1 MLNMASFEGGLNTA
15 LDPRDI
21 APVELSKAENVMFD
35 INGILRCQG
44 KGQNIAGY
52 LIDVLDNTLSHGY
65 GLFSFESSYTSG
77 TPEAF
82 STTFDGE
89 SVYFGSE
96 VYSHGATDADS
107 SADVGSYWYIASNGI
122 SDVYTKSEHVS
133 EPWKQTITLTEGNDI
148 YNVLKSIYHI
158 ADEGVRVSNADFSS
172 PYVTKNKWFGFIKQ
186 TNFFDGADDTTDY
199 NFNGWYVL
207 DNDIKKPTEL
217 DHLAGG
223 DGGTFDGTSAA
234 GAGFEMKIF
243 ATTGGGLNL
252 NEDMTEEALIYDLA
266 ATFIYDGIQE
276 SLLYESE
283 DETILESDGT
293 AVVAADNNALSIQVA
308 VKTGFNPRITGGR
321 IYYKIAGSNDD
332 YVLLCEIDFTKGIK
346 ASLDN
351 TYADGDW
358 NGTPGVNEIFISNIV
373 TLTTK
378 NIDTY
383 SSLTE
388 WGAREKR
395 ISIGC
400 LGDNYPQDTSQE
412 NRKISEGYKCSTI
425 VNRRTFIANCKLY
438 HDETSAGIPD
448 PAGGSKRERDRIYYS
463 GMCSRNGLNF
473 ESAFDCFPRS
483 NYIDVVKGDAEEY
496 TALVGYAD
504 RLLAWKTN
512 TLFVINIAADDPVDW
527 FLESQHTGM
536 GVFRPCQVTQS
547 EDGVMWA
554 NTNGAYIYTGSE
566 VRTTTTEDISFGA
579 DIKNISRDKIAKR
592 DWFTSEVGL
601 SSGYLPERQQFIIIN
616 NTGNGNSAIGYI
628 YDFNT
633 STWSSSSKNII
644 LPPTGSIG
652 SITNFALDKN
662 RNLIWG
668 TLTDL
673 ESTGGEM
680 IENGSFDQDVPQATD
695 GYMNDDNG
703 SDGYGGTVVGYP
715 GTTQYPDEDRNQR
728 VYVSENL
735 PMRLYHLCQ
744 TSGEPLEDGIAARLK
759 YIINDPLIA
768 NQEYTVSVDY
778 NIGTYQDG
786 IMKLNIRKM
795 GTDLHVGGTMIIY
808 PYYPSEGTMS
818 LTFTIPPGE
827 GGDYYIEMMGNV
839 ETGSYEQV
847 DVQWGWNN
855 LSLHSTTFANAISFN
870 TFGNNNT
877 IIGSPGTDRFD
888 MPANSIDIRTKDNA
902 FEQTGFKKRIYG
914 IYVTYRTQTSGQ
926 TTPISYALNGASAY
940 NNAIANWTNLEGD
953 MSNTEG
959 EWTVG
964 RFKSNSPLT
973 CQSLRLKI
981 TNPSEGIMEIND
993 IAIEHRVTGRRV
1005 V

>member
-21 APVELSKAENVMFD
+21 APVELSKADNVMFD
-35 INGILRCQG
+35 INGIIRCQG
-44 KGQNIAGY
+44 KGYAIPD
-52 LIDVLDNTLSHGY
+52 LIIDVPENALSHGY
-65 GLFSFESSYTSG
+65 GMFTFESSYTNG
-77 TPEAF
+77 TNGAI
-82 STTFDGE
+82 STTFHGN
-89 SVYFGSE
+89 SAYLGSE

-107 SADVGSYWYIASNGI
+107 SADVGAYWYMMSNAF
-122 SDVYTKSEHVS
+122 SDIHTKSDKIGEAWEH
-133 EPWKQTITLTEGNDI
+133 TITLTEENEPS
-148 YNVLKSIYHI
+148 NSLKSIYHI
-158 ADEGVRVSNADFSS
+158 ADEGVRVSNADFKS

-186 TNFFDGADDTTDY
+186 TNFFAGADVTTDY

-217 DHLAGG
+217 DHLLLGN
-223 DGGTFDGTSAA
+223 GGTFDGTSSA

-252 NEDMTEEALIYDLA
+252 NEDMTGEALIYDLA

-276 SLLYESE
+276 SLLYEE
-283 DETILESDGT
+283 EAKTILESDGT

-358 NGTPGVNEIFISNIV
+358 TTTDGIGVNEIFISNIV

-400 LGDNYPQDTSQE
+400 LGDNYPQDDSLTK
-412 NRKISEGYKCSTI
+412 NISEGYKCSTI

-512 TLFVINIAADDPVDW
+512 TLFVINIAAEDPVDW

-579 DIKNISRDKIAKR
+579 DIKNLSRDKISR
-592 DWFTSEVGL
+592 RNWFTSSFDL
-601 SSGYLPERQQFIIIN
+601 SSGYLPERQQFIVIN
-616 NTGNGNSAIGYI
+616 NTLNGNGAIGYI
-628 YDFNT
+628 YDFKT
-633 STWSSSSKNII
+633 STWASSLANII

-652 SITNFALDKN
+652 SITNFALDKYY
-662 RNLIWG
+662 NLVWG
-668 TLTDL
+668 SLSD
-673 ESTGGEM
+673 
-680 IENGSFDQDVPQATD
+680 IEAGSELITNGSFNQDVPD
-695 GYMNDDNG
+695 GTHGFWNDGQDDLDE
-703 SDGYGGTVVGYP
+703 DGYGHTVDGYP
-715 GTTQYPDEDRNQR
+715 ATAETDSSMS
-728 VYVSENL
+728 VYVSPANSML
-735 PMRLYHLCQ
+735 LQHKINHDNWGDGFGQALGYLDYTIP
-744 TSGEPLEDGIAARLK
+744 SPLSAT
-759 YIINDPLIA
+759 
-768 NQEYTVSVDY
+768 QEYTVSVDY
-778 NIGTYQDG
+778 FFGNSISSIHVMKVSDDNIVFEDFRNF
-786 IMKLNIRKM
+786 LN
-795 GTDLHVGGTMIIY
+795 DYDNNPGTMN
-808 PYYPSEGTMS
+808 G
-818 LTFTIPPGE
+818 TFTVPDGE
-827 GGDYYIEMMGNV
+827 GGTYRIRLRHGMMLGAGAV
-839 ETGSYEQV
+839 TS
-847 DVQWGWNN
+847 GWNN
-855 LSLHSTTFANAISFN
+855 LSLTSSSATEVIQFN

-877 IIGSPGTDRFD
+877 IIGAPGTERFD
-888 MPANSIDIRTKDNA
+888 LPANSIDIRTKDNT

-914 IYVTYRTQTSGQ
+914 VYVTYRTLTSGQ

-953 MSNTEG
+953 MENTQG